1 MALSKDNY
9 CSSWKLSWTSS
20 VWVKWVHYC
29 FHMYKVP
36 RSNRQEVPCKNKVK
50 KPPKDVNMVET
61 LVLSVIKVQR
71 NILNTVLNFFH
82 VTLHMGSFG
91 IITHVSLSDEVLM
104 QNEIEY
110 HCHWCTLNVNS
121 TSQYSYH
128 WLLKIYQFLQLRSP

>member
-1 MALSKDNY
+1 
-9 CSSWKLSWTSS
+9 
-20 VWVKWVHYC
+20 
-29 FHMYKVP
+29 MYKVP

-71 NILNTVLNFFH
+71 NILNTVLDFFH

-91 IITHVSLSDEVLM
+91 IITHVSLSDEVLI

-110 HCHWCTLNVNS
+110 HCH
-121 TSQYSYH
+121 
-128 WLLKIYQFLQLRSP
+128 